1 MRTRRALALP
11 LGLALAGPALAATP
25 NPDRP
30 SFSRTAFLVADRS
43 VEVEGGFN
51 WAAGAPAGSLLP
63 KVGLGRVEPRV
74 GVDFASGFAAF
85 TPGVKVGLLQQS
97 GLGVAAHAHVG
108 LPTGGGAK
116 TGEAGGLLTGVLA
129 GGQVLQA
136 NLGVRTALSDAGIT
150 VVDVP
155 LAGLVGVPLGK
166 RWSAFGEGVLM
177 LRQAGTPV
185 QFNGGVGCSLTKSM
199 VLDSALSWTPGS
211 DTIGVTAGLTANFGQ
226 LK

>member
-1 MRTRRALALP
+1 MRTRRT
-11 LGLALAGPALAATP
+11 LALAVGLAAAAPAAAATP

-30 SFSRTAFLVADRS
+30 SFSRTGFLVVDRS
-43 VEVEGGFN
+43 VELEGGFN

-74 GVDFASGFAAF
+74 GIDFFEGGAAF
-85 TPGVKVGLLQQS
+85 TPGVKVGLVQQS

-108 LPTGGGAK
+108 VPTGGGGT

-136 NLGVRTALSDAGIT
+136 NLGVRTAMSDAGIS

-155 LAGLVGVPLGK
+155 LAGLLGVPFGK
-166 RWSAFGEGVLM
+166 RWSAFGEGVVM

-185 QFNGGVGCSLTKSM
+185 QINGGLGCGITKSM
-199 VLDSALSWTPGS
+199 VLDTALSWTPGS
-211 DTIGVTAGLTANFGQ
+211 GTIGATAGLTANFGQ
-226 LK
+226 FK